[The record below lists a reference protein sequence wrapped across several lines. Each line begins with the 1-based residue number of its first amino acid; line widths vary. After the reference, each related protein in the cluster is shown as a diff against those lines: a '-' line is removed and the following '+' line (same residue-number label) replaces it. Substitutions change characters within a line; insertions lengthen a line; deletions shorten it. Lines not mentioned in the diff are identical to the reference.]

1 MCSIKCQFAL
11 PLPIKWCTSL
21 HFSHF
26 TENGSI
32 TQKYLLSTRGKGR
45 KTIEKTETDF
55 QKRFKDVMVCW
66 DMVIITFVDVTWNYT
81 GDLALVICSI
91 WTTYTTVHACWPWT
105 HHSCAVSQRQ
115 IRIERT
121 SQWSKMGDDLGDEW
135 WLNDAKAGIP
145 TITQA
150 IRFGFVC

>member
-1 MCSIKCQFAL
+1 MMQKPTFFAL
-11 PLPIKWCTSL
+11 YWMWQHNTKIFIEHKKKRKKVQRQYKRQKPIFKR
-21 HFSHF
+21 
-26 TENGSI
+26 GSRM
-32 TQKYLLSTRGKGR
+32 LWFR
-45 KTIEKTETDF
+45 
-55 QKRFKDVMVCW
+55 W
-66 DMVIITFVDVTWNYT
+66 DMVIITFVDVTWKYT
-81 GDLALVICSI
+81 GNLALVICSI

-145 TITQA
+145 IITQA